1 MKTPLYLKFIN
12 WMQTDFRSL
21 YLLAG
26 FFVTAC
32 CMCQLIDTLH
42 PIAASVATMAIIAA
56 EATIFEYYR
65 YKKPHIINWHNVLAA
80 LIPAI
85 IVFIFTLIA
94 AIL

>member
-26 FFVTAC
+26 FFVTAG
-32 CMCQLIDTLH
+32 CMCQLIDSLH
-42 PIAASVATMAIIAA
+42 PMAASVATMVIV
-56 EATIFEYYR
+56 ATEVVVFEYLR
-65 YKKPHIINWHNVLAA
+65 YSKPRIINWHNVLAA
-80 LIPAI
+80 LIPSI